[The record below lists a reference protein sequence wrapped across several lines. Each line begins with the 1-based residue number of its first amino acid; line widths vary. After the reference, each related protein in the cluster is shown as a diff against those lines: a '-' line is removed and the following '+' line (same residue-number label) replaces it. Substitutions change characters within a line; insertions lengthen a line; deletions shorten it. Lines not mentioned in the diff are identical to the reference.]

1 MKRNFKIIL
10 FLAFLFGVFASSV
23 SAQERQLLPVDEAGK
38 DVSFKLFRDK
48 LISAVRRR
56 DAKYVL
62 SIVDPNIKNGF
73 GGEDGIAN
81 FKKIWKI
88 SSLKSD
94 LWNELQFILTHGGA
108 FQMEG
113 KNKTFYA
120 PYIYSNF
127 PEDLDA
133 FKYSVISD
141 KNIKLL
147 ATPFLTAPTVATLS
161 YNVVEVDFQNSIKD
175 KADNEKYAWLK
186 VETLGGKKGFVPARF
201 VRSSVGYRAA
211 FIKKKGQW
219 KMDFLV
225 SGD

>member
-1 MKRNFKIIL
+1 MKSKFIL
-10 FLAFLFGVFASSV
+10 FCVLLAVFTL
-23 SAQERQLLPVDEAGK
+23 SAAAQSERQLLPVDEAAK
-38 DVSFKLFRDK
+38 DVSFKQFRDK

-62 SIVDPNIKNGF
+62 SVVDPNIKNGF

-81 FKKIWKI
+81 FKKKWKI
-88 SSLKSD
+88 AALKSD

-108 FQMEG
+108 FQTEG
-113 KNKTFYA
+113 KNKTFFA

-133 FKYSVISD
+133 FKYNAISD

-147 ATPFLTAPTVATLS
+147 ATPFLTAPTVAALS
-161 YNVVEVDFQNSIKD
+161 YNFVEVDFQHSLKD
-175 KADNEKYAWLK
+175 KTNNEKYSWLK

-201 VRSSVGYRAA
+201 VRSPIGYRAG
-211 FIKKKGQW
+211 FEKKKGLW
-219 KMDFLV
+219 KMVFLV
-225 SGD
+225 AGD